1 MESTIFSSLTNTFQK
16 NQSTVSPSINEEN
29 FNQVTK
35 TCCNCSLY
43 ERDYIIKNM
52 QKMWSIID

>member
-1 MESTIFSSLTNTFQK
+1 MESIIFSSLTNTFQK

-43 ERDYIIKNM
+43 ERGLYYKKYAKDVEYN
-52 QKMWSIID
+52 